1 MGARVV
7 SRGVRWL
14 LPRGAPGRKTEGAE
28 RVRMHSTRKTG
39 VTGEHRDA
47 TALLLSAAAKVAK
60 FWISDDSPTEEDLSL
75 GLTDAERPY
84 ALAALRAKYQQA
96 ERGEWWWI
104 FDDSVYTIAR
114 LLRDNA
120 YVVVDGFFSTPSTSK
135 AQSCRRASDLRTE
148 IRAKWQAGMLSERG
162 EIVDATDGSNTSH
175 AKVEIRGDYIGW
187 FDMSPEEGWSTKD
200 KNASLPGYVLKI
212 STLVKEMA
220 RFLPSELSGIK
231 NRSRAMVTCYP
242 PGARYTKHV
251 DNGGR
256 QSNGRRLTTLLYL
269 NDNWEEGD
277 GGELAVYAPG
287 GQPLLETVPPIAD
300 RLVMF
305 WSNERVPHE
314 VLETHKERFTV
325 TIWFFDEDEWQAAK
339 KAGIIPK
346 PAQLNDTTK
355 NEPCEDDTTTIGQ
368 PEPEQAPGNGQFNFV
383 SEDAPA
389 ANREPS
395 GSDLRPVVAADT
407 QPQPRLTVESY
418 TTTTEELHVVI
429 GMPLLPRS
437 LTMADITVDVRKSS
451 LRVSAQIPQLSPL
464 GGSNGT
470 CGRTQK
476 NLSSHVDVQL
486 PDQAD
491 TDQVSAKFSKK
502 KQRLTVS
509 VALRSD

>member
-1 MGARVV
+1 MQ
-7 SRGVRWL
+7 
-14 LPRGAPGRKTEGAE
+14 
-28 RVRMHSTRKTG
+28 STRKTG
-39 VTGEHRDA
+39 ATDEHCDA

-60 FWISDDSPTEEDLSL
+60 FWISDNSPTEEDLSL
-75 GLTDAERPY
+75 GLTDAERPF
-84 ALAALRAKYQQA
+84 ALAALRTKYQQA

-120 YVVVDGFFSTPSTSK
+120 YVVVDGFFSTPSTPK
-135 AQSCRRASDLRTE
+135 AQSCSRASDLRAE

-175 AKVEIRGDYIGW
+175 AKVEVRGDYIGW

-200 KNASLPGYVLKI
+200 KNASLPGYVLKV

-269 NDNWEEGD
+269 NENWEEGD

-287 GQPLLETVPPIAD
+287 GQPLLEIIPPIAD
-300 RLVMF
+300 RLIMF

-314 VLETHKERFTV
+314 VLETCKERFTV

-339 KAGIIPK
+339 KAGIIPQ
-346 PAQLNDTTK
+346 PAQLNDKTVSEQEGDETPTRHGTCS
-355 NEPCEDDTTTIGQ
+355 E
-368 PEPEQAPGNGQFNFV
+368 PEPEPEEAPGNGQFSFV
-383 SEDAPA
+383 REDAPA
-389 ANREPS
+389 ASREPN
-395 GSDLRPVVAADT
+395 GSDLRPVVAVET
-407 QPQPRLTVESY
+407 QAQPRLIVESVA
-418 TTTTEELHVVI
+418 TTTDELNVVI
-429 GMPLLPRS
+429 GMPLSLAVP
-437 LTMADITVDVRKSS
+437 LTMRDITVDITRSS
-451 LRVSAQIPQLSPL
+451 LRVSAQIPQRTPL
-464 GGSNGT
+464 GGSA
-470 CGRTQK
+470 CGKMQ
-476 NLSSHVDVQL
+476 NDPHSHVDVQL
-486 PDQAD
+486 PHQAD
-491 TDQVSAKFSKK
+491 MDKVSAKFSKK

-509 VALRSD
+509 IALRND